1 MSEIVV
7 KDFLEAGIHYGHRT
21 SRWNPKMRPYIY
33 GRRNLIHIIDVKE
46 SVRGLLR
53 AKRYLQKVSAA
64 GSLVLFCGTKK
75 QAADTIRDSA
85 VSVNMPYVDYRW
97 LGGIFTN
104 FRTIRSRIKRL
115 EELDQIFSSGSI
127 ETYSKKMQ
135 STLLREHKKM
145 LRNLNGLRHD
155 PQTQPTQ
162 GREHGGQGQRACRR
176 AFENDAASSSQRRP
190 SCSTDWDSS
199 IWCGSSFFGA
209 CTCRS
214 AGPTCSPARWPC
226 PRHRMRSRP
235 PAKIR
240 SAIRRLPLRRIP
252 SPPPT
257 QNHGR
262 RNDGTGHAAPAF
274 TKLHR

>member
-21 SRWNPKMRPYIY
+21 SRWIPKMRPYIY

-85 VSVNMPYVDYRW
+85 VAVNMPYVDYRW
-97 LGGIFTN
+97 LGGTFTN

-115 EELDQIFSSGSI
+115 EELDQIFSSGAI
-127 ETYSKKMQ
+127 DTYSKKMQ

-145 LRNLNGLRHD
+145 LRNLNGLRIMNRLPEAIIVVD
-155 PQTQPTQ
+155 P
-162 GREHGGQGQRACRR
+162 RKEHNAVHEARLVGIKIIGLLDTDCDPDLIDLPIPG
-176 AFENDAASSSQRRP
+176 ND
-190 SCSTDWDSS
+190 DS
-199 IWCGSSFFGA
+199 
-209 CTCRS
+209 
-214 AGPTCSPARWPC
+214 
-226 PRHRMRSRP
+226 
-235 PAKIR
+235 IR
-240 SAIRRLPLRRIP
+240 SIQLVLKHLTAAIVEGRASLPKDNAVAAEELQYKAVP
-252 SPPPT
+252 SI
-257 QNHGR
+257 QS
-262 RNDGTGHAAPAF
+262 
-274 TKLHR
+274 

>member
-53 AKRYLQKVSAA
+53 AKRYLQKVASQ

-85 VSVNMPYVDYRW
+85 TAAGMPYVDYRW

-104 FRTIRSRIKRL
+104 FRTIRSRMKRL
-115 EELDQIFSSGSI
+115 EELDNIFSSGEI

-135 STLLREHKKM
+135 SNLLREHKRM
-145 LRNLNGLRHD
+145 LRNINGLRQMNRLPEAIIIVD
-155 PQTQPTQ
+155 P
-162 GREHGGQGQRACRR
+162 RKEHNAVHEARLVGIKVIALLDTDCDPDQIDLPIPG
-176 AFENDAASSSQRRP
+176 ND
-190 SCSTDWDSS
+190 DS
-199 IWCGSSFFGA
+199 
-209 CTCRS
+209 
-214 AGPTCSPARWPC
+214 
-226 PRHRMRSRP
+226 
-235 PAKIR
+235 IR
-240 SAIRRLPLRRIP
+240 SIQLVLKHLTAAIVEGRGALPKDTVQPVEEEQYKAVP
-252 SPPPT
+252 SI
-257 QNHGR
+257 QS
-262 RNDGTGHAAPAF
+262 
-274 TKLHR
+274 